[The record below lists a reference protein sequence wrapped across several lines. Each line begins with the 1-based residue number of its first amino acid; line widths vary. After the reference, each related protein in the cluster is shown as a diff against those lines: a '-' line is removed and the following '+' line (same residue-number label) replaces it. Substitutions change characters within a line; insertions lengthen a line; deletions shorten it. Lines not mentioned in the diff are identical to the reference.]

1 MTSFGSIVSVQ
12 KSIELQKKLL
22 QSTDNT
28 IVKITGRLP
37 AEDKQKIPEV
47 KSAIS
52 RSISSNGAPPT
63 VVSRIGSNT
72 CSNDD
77 VKVTQLVSVQ
87 SSVVR
92 VGERRTRSDAIKE
105 YKNMDQERGRRM
117 FGILQQ
123 TLSQSKAET
132 NEIKRKRRL
141 EIESRIEAKA
151 AEEKAAAKQERADL
165 FRQRKAQQLELSLLQ
180 HKVHLM
186 DEFEIWK
193 AEQMKMVDFIRTEQ
207 GPPIFYLP
215 KVCNKE
221 SESRKSATKAKILE
235 LIEDRRRFLEAE
247 YEEIATSRRKRLG
260 ISSSDLDETGKSVGG
275 SSGPKA
281 DGDSGSPQRV
291 VHITTTGK
299 SASNN
304 TISAVDFEDLVDE
317 PVLMDEDD
325 PSDRRIVSTVTE

>member
-12 KSIELQKKLL
+12 KSIELQKELL

-37 AEDKQKIPEV
+37 GEDRQKIPEV

-52 RSISSNGAPPT
+52 RSISSNGAPSS
-63 VVSRIGSNT
+63 VVSRIEPNT
-72 CSNDD
+72 RSNDD
-77 VKVTQLVSVQ
+77 VSIQ

-92 VGERRTRSDAIKE
+92 VGEKRTRSDAIKE

-186 DEFEIWK
+186 NEFEIWK
-193 AEQMKMVDFIRTEQ
+193 EEQMKMVDFIRTEQ
-207 GPPIFYLP
+207 GPPIFYRP
-215 KVCNKE
+215 KACNKE

-235 LIEDRRRFLEAE
+235 LVEDRRRFLEAE

-260 ISSSDLDETGKSVGG
+260 ITPSDLEETRKSVGN

-291 VHITTTGK
+291 VHITTAGK

-304 TISAVDFEDLVDE
+304 NISTVDFEDLVDE

>member
-12 KSIELQKKLL
+12 KSIELQKELL
-22 QSTDNT
+22 QSTDNN

-37 AEDKQKIPEV
+37 EEDKPKISEV
-47 KSAIS
+47 KSTIS
-52 RSISSNGAPPT
+52 RSNGTPPT
-63 VVSRIGSNT
+63 VLSRIEPNT
-72 CSNDD
+72 RSNDD
-77 VKVTQLVSVQ
+77 VSIQ

-92 VGERRTRSDAIKE
+92 VGEKRTRSDAIKE

-180 HKVHLM
+180 HKAHLM
-186 DEFEIWK
+186 NEFEIWK
-193 AEQMKMVDFIRTEQ
+193 EEQMKMVDFIRTEQ
-207 GPPIFYLP
+207 GPPIFYRP

-260 ISSSDLDETGKSVGG
+260 ITSNDLEETGKSAGN

-281 DGDSGSPQRV
+281 DGDSGSPQRF
-291 VHITTTGK
+291 VHITTAAKSTG
-299 SASNN
+299 NN
-304 TISAVDFEDLVDE
+304 SIPAVDFEDLVDE
-317 PVLMDEDD
+317 PVLMDEDV
-325 PSDRRIVSTVTE
+325 PSDRRIVSTVGE